1 MQKIQGAL
9 IGYQPQASSFGGGGG
24 RTGGRG
30 GRTGGTGGFNLQA
43 GATSETALLKGYDF
57 AVLQMIADDLSYR
70 LEELAEIDANSVRPD
85 LQRSAPEI
93 QVIPRPLALF
103 DHDLRVNTVLSAI
116 ANANPEG
123 FAAQTEVL
131 LLGLIALVL
140 RVHRTRAARRET
152 PAVHSIR
159 LQTLTKI
166 YGAPKRFRREWMR
179 FDRRDQRLRAQG
191 IDPVDR
197 KAIRDGLSWKL
208 PLLALL
214 GFLHAYF
221 EDALWLYL
229 LSLATWGLVA
239 HVLRQGALLGL
250 GQGADVLARWAVPLL
265 VVGYVHWRLA
275 LPSLTVASLAVWLGY
290 RGVRLLADRV
300 RRGQV
305 DPATLTGRMAWLTRR
320 AYRGVAALPLVGV
333 DKPQYQALYGVNL
346 EIGRGMFGL
355 LGPNGAGKTTLMR
368 IICQVLE
375 PSSGSVAFDGV
386 NVTRH
391 GAVQGLIG
399 YLPQHLGL
407 YEHLTAYQYLE
418 YRALLEGFR
427 EPTLRR
433 ARVSESLEQVNLDG
447 RQNDPIGSFSGGMKQ
462 RVGIAQTLLHL
473 PQIIVVD
480 EPTAG
485 LDPVERIRFRNL
497 LTRISQERIVLF
509 STHIVED
516 ISGSCNRL
524 AVLNAGRILYEGTPQ
539 AMRDLA
545 RGHAWEAVV
554 SEEAL
559 SRIDA
564 QQVNVISHLRA
575 PDGIRV
581 RFLAAD
587 AVPGIAA
594 APVEPTLEDAY
605 IYVLRSK
612 EVPGC

>member
-1 MQKIQGAL
+1 M
-9 IGYQPQASSFGGGGG
+9 
-24 RTGGRG
+24 
-30 GRTGGTGGFNLQA
+30 
-43 GATSETALLKGYDF
+43 
-57 AVLQMIADDLSYR
+57 
-70 LEELAEIDANSVRPD
+70 
-85 LQRSAPEI
+85 
-93 QVIPRPLALF
+93 
-103 DHDLRVNTVLSAI
+103 
-116 ANANPEG
+116 
-123 FAAQTEVL
+123 
-131 LLGLIALVL
+131 
-140 RVHRTRAARRET
+140 
-152 PAVHSIR
+152 
-159 LQTLTKI
+159 
-166 YGAPKRFRREWMR
+166 
-179 FDRRDQRLRAQG
+179 
-191 IDPVDR
+191 
-197 KAIRDGLSWKL
+197 
-208 PLLALL
+208 ALL

-290 RGVRLLADRV
+290 RGARLLADRV

-305 DPATLTGRMAWLTRR
+305 DPAALTGRMAWLTRR
-320 AYRGVAALPLVGV
+320 AYRGVAALPLIGV

-391 GAVQGLIG
+391 GPVQGLIG

-427 EPTLRR
+427 DPTLRR

-497 LTRISQERIVLF
+497 LARISQERIVLF

-545 RGHAWEAVV
+545 WGYAWEAVV

-559 SRIDA
+559 SRIGA
-564 QQVNVISHLRA
+564 QVNVISHLRA